1 LLQDDFHQEHDNMEE
16 DENYDEDNSSV
27 EDQDAEV
34 LQDDDIPYDYT
45 AQFRNY
51 SDLKEMHEAQG
62 VAA

>member
-1 LLQDDFHQEHDNMEE
+1 MEE